1 MKNRSWIILICRD
14 ISKSFVTLLYLVVP
28 KFLDLYQLFLRS
40 HCRTLFSHLTKFS
53 YLFVFIYYCWLF
65 LILRLSRES
74 LLLQLCNVIGKM
86 QNLIFSWNSSI
97 SYRIFIVYISYT
109 LLPWFCHST
118 HIDDMETRSILH
130 CESEGNAYMRSR
142 GFSGLILQHGFLL
155 LLVSTK
161 REENMEIVSNREGRE
176 ISKKLSNNIK
186 VCSIYR
192 DRLSSFNFVH
202 EEKFCKNLARE
213 LQFPI
218 ADMYSLSFFFFNKN
232 FHKKEDPP
240 IIWKE

>member
-1 MKNRSWIILICRD
+1 M
-14 ISKSFVTLLYLVVP
+14 
-28 KFLDLYQLFLRS
+28 
-40 HCRTLFSHLTKFS
+40 
-53 YLFVFIYYCWLF
+53 
-65 LILRLSRES
+65 ILRLSRES

-192 DRLSSFNFVH
+192 DRLSSFNFVL

-218 ADMYSLSFFFFNKN
+218 ADMYSLSFFFLIKIFIKRR
-232 FHKKEDPP
+232 
-240 IIWKE
+240 IRR

>member
-1 MKNRSWIILICRD
+1 MAFFN
-14 ISKSFVTLLYLVVP
+14 
-28 KFLDLYQLFLRS
+28 
-40 HCRTLFSHLTKFS
+40 TKTIERI
-53 YLFVFIYYCWLF
+53 V
-65 LILRLSRES
+65 
-74 LLLQLCNVIGKM
+74 LQLCNVIGKM
-86 QNLIFSWNSSI
+86 QNLIFSWNLSI
-97 SYRIFIVYISYT
+97 SNRTFIVDISYT

-130 CESEGNAYMRSR
+130 CESEENAYMRSR

-161 REENMEIVSNREGRE
+161 REENMEMVSNREGRE

-192 DRLSSFNFVH
+192 DRLSSFNFVL

-218 ADMYSLSFFFFNKN
+218 ADMNSLSFFFLIKIFIKRR
-232 FHKKEDPP
+232 
-240 IIWKE
+240 IRR